1 MAVDCFTSSDGN
13 ACVVQ
18 VEGYRIGTATGQP
31 DLASTVYVDLFCAAG
46 SLPEMMRARTV
57 MTNSTAPRWLEEEN
71 TLTVYAGED
80 PEAVIRPG
88 KSVVIKEGEILAVQ

>member
-57 MTNSTAPRWLEEEN
+57 MTNSTAPCWLEEES

-80 PEAVIRPG
+80 PEVVIRPG